1 MTIYFAIVH
10 EDRGSAVGVV
20 FPDLPGCFSVGDTL
34 DEAIDNAHEALRLYA
49 EAEQAAGR
57 KLPQP
62 RTFRELYRDREIREE
77 AKGAP
82 FIGIQLRA
90 ESEPPR
96 AVAVRRS
103 ARSTPQATEKRKK
116 RATS

>member
-1 MTIYFAIVH
+1 MTTYFAIVH

-20 FPDLPGCFSVGDTL
+20 FPDLPGCFSAGDTL
-34 DEAIDNAHEALRLYA
+34 DEAIDHAHEALRLYA

-62 RTFRELYRDREIREE
+62 RTFRELYRDRAIREE

-103 ARSTPQATEKRKK
+103 ARSTSQATEKRKK

>member
-1 MTIYFAIVH
+1 MTTYFAILH
-10 EDRGSAVGVV
+10 EDRDSAVGVV
-20 FPDLPGCFSVGDTL
+20 FPDLPCCFSAGDTL
-34 DEAIDNAHEALRLYA
+34 DEAIDNAHEALRLT
-49 EAEQAAGR
+49 
-57 KLPQP
+57 P
-62 RTFRELYRDREIREE
+62 RPSRRQGASCLSRVTFRELYRDREIREE

-103 ARSTPQATEKRKK
+103 ARSAPQATEKRKK